1 MDWKRS
7 VKSCEARRKV
17 TRNDGS
23 LCSLCSSV
31 GIFLLVTTGVH
42 ILDQLKVLLTSSC
55 VFFSCRN
62 HHYSKSWMAVFCS
75 YISGNWRKNPR
86 DLGQNIVAFFN
97 EKNGKD
103 ISSNTQLDKLYRHHS
118 DRNSKHPIV
127 PAQELVTESQ
137 SWEWFQETTHISPAL
152 KYCISVISDRS
163 SSNLV

>member
-55 VFFSCRN
+55 VFFSC
-62 HHYSKSWMAVFCS
+62 VFFIIIQKAGWQCS
-75 YISGNWRKNPR
+75 APTFQETEEKNPR

-103 ISSNTQLDKLYRHHS
+103 ISSNMQLDKLYRHHS
-118 DRNSKHPIV
+118 DRNSEHPIV

-137 SWEWFQETTHISPAL
+137 S
-152 KYCISVISDRS
+152 
-163 SSNLV
+163 